1 MAIFTKQFYIFNGQI
16 ETRAFRIF
24 QNQTFMRRPRCRHQ
38 VKPVI
43 AADTMIDMH
52 HQITRR

>member
-1 MAIFTKQFYIFNGQI
+1 MAIFTEQFYIFNGQI
-16 ETRAFRIF
+16 ETRAFGIF